1 MCENLGQASVEIHR
15 MECKILNMKRILL
28 EAEDEYNLLLTC
40 CLIAWVYRLIRGRGE
55 LLVDK
60 QTEFRNGKWLA

>member
-28 EAEDEYNLLLTC
+28 EAEDEYNPGLAGCLT
-40 CLIAWVYRLIRGRGE
+40 AWVYRLRHGRGE
-55 LLVDK
+55 LLMDK
-60 QTEFRNGKWLA
+60 QTEFKNGKWLA